1 MMTESTVEA
10 GRLASSQADLAGKVS
25 RVALAVPAIALLL
38 GAALAA
44 LEPQLGLLATAL
56 ILGWTQLVGL

>member
-1 MMTESTVEA
+1 MVTQSTVEA
-10 GRLASSQADLAGKVS
+10 GRRVPSPADLAGKVR
-25 RVALAVPAIALLL
+25 RVALAVPAIALLW
-38 GAALAA
+38 GAALAV